1 MSKPIAELEYVI
13 LVDEQD
19 KVLGQAEKILAHQKA
34 LCHRAF
40 SVFVFRKVNNTQN
53 DLKIEFL
60 LQQRH
65 DNKYHCGGLWTNT
78 CCSHPRPSEDIIEAG
93 QRRLK
98 EEMGITLPLIS
109 VGAFHY
115 IADFENGLTENEYD
129 HVLLGE
135 WMGTEFQVDPLEV
148 QDYRWM
154 SIEAIE
160 AQLNDQGERYTP
172 WFNPAMQLALKGV
185 ADWLL
190 KENVR

>member
-1 MSKPIAELEYVI
+1 MSNVLVEYVI

-19 KVLGQAEKILAHQKA
+19 QALGQAEKMLAHQEA
-34 LCHRAF
+34 WCHRAF
-40 SVFVFRKVNNTQN
+40 SVFVFRKVSNKQG

-65 DNKYHCGGLWTNT
+65 ASKYHCGGLWTNT
-78 CCSHPRPSEDIIEAG
+78 CCSHPRPSEDIIQAG

-98 EEMGITLPLIS
+98 EEMGLDLPLIA

-115 IADFENGLTENEYD
+115 VAAFENGLTENEYD

-135 WMGTEFQVDPLEV
+135 WAGTKFQVDSLEI

-160 AQLNDQGERYTP
+160 AQLKVQGEAYTP
-172 WFNPAMQLALKGV
+172 WFKPALQLAIKGV
-185 ADWLL
+185 QKWISE
-190 KENVR
+190 ENAP